1 MTLGERIRAQRQG
14 AGLSQEKLAELTG
27 VSRQAVAKWEADR
40 SAPGTANLFRLA
52 EIFGTTVDLLLAE
65 EEPAPQADCR
75 AGEGKANAAPWRQ
88 RWKGDLR
95 AALLVAL
102 GYLAVY
108 LMGRVLWC
116 DLSESSLLGWL
127 FTVRPAGEHSYL
139 YGWLLS
145 SRLFW
150 YAMGISVLPA
160 CFGRRRF
167 SAVTLAGFVLGLLAG
182 MLFGPYPAGA
192 ALGQGHY
199 GWLIWG
205 VTFLLSIPAGIVARR
220 RKRT

>member
-1 MTLGERIRAQRQG
+1 MTLGERIRAQRQR

-40 SAPGTANLFRLA
+40 SAPGTANLFCLA

-65 EEPAPQADCR
+65 DEPAAQEDCR
-75 AGEGKANAAPWRQ
+75 AGEGKMPAVLRRQ
-88 RWKGDLR
+88 RWKGNLR
-95 AALLVAL
+95 TALLTAL
-102 GYLAVY
+102 GYLGVY
-108 LMGRVLWC
+108 LVGRVLWC

-127 FTVRPAGEHSYL
+127 FAARPVGEHSYL

-145 SRLFW
+145 SKLFW

-182 MLFGPYPAGA
+182 MLFGPNPAGA
-192 ALGQGHY
+192 ALGHGDY

-205 VTFLLSIPAGIVARR
+205 VIYLLSIPVGIVAQR
-220 RKRT
+220 RKRG

>member
-1 MTLGERIRAQRQG
+1 MTLGERIRMQRQR

-65 EEPAPQADCR
+65 EENAAQADCR
-75 AGEGKANAAPWRQ
+75 AGEEKINAALRRQ
-88 RWKGDLR
+88 RWRGDLR
-95 AALLVAL
+95 AALLTAL

-108 LMGRVLWC
+108 LVGRVLWC
-116 DLSESSLLGWL
+116 DLSGSSLLGWL

-145 SRLFW
+145 SGLFW

-192 ALGQGHY
+192 ALGHGHY

-205 VTFLLSIPAGIVARR
+205 VIYLLSILAGIVAQR